1 MLCNVS
7 RGIPLTSHTR
17 IDKSLYTHSLRGR
30 VHTKK
35 KQVIREIFHGTV
47 DSLLTSTSVFTEYL
61 SLTS

>member
-17 IDKSLYTHSLRGR
+17 IDKSLYTHSPRGR

-35 KQVIREIFHGTV
+35 KQVI
-47 DSLLTSTSVFTEYL
+47 LK
-61 SLTS
+61 